1 MTATENQDLVVS
13 FKLAGESNCH
23 ICGAARIKVDG
34 HGGLTVYNTL
44 TGATEEFKLADL
56 QAFAIHPMSYAGRPV

>member
-1 MTATENQDLVVS
+1 MTATGNQDVVVS
-13 FKLAGESNCH
+13 FKLAGESDCH

-44 TGATEEFKLADL
+44 TGETEEFKLSDV
-56 QAFAIHPMSYAGRPV
+56 QGFAIHPLNYAGRPM